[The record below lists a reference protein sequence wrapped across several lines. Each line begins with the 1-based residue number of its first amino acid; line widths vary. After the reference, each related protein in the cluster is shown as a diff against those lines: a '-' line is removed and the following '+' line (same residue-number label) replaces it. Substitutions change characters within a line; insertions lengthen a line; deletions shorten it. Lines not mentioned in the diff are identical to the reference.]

1 MRCVSDSRESGATL
15 CFPVMARGRADIAN
29 TALRIF
35 LQEMGAEYDSERD
48 LTPYRG
54 TKDFTK
60 IKEFFGGNCCYCN
73 AAPATAQDHLI
84 PMNKSSLGLHA
95 WGNVVPACGPCN
107 AAKQGRDWKDF
118 MIQQAG
124 SQASERY
131 SRMQEFLAEYGYQ
144 PTSDLREVA
153 ETLYDEI
160 GVIAM
165 ALIASKIKRLKNQ
178 I

>member
-1 MRCVSDSRESGATL
+1 
-15 CFPVMARGRADIAN
+15 MARGRPDIAN

-35 LQEMGAEYDSERD
+35 LQEMGAEYDRERG
-48 LTPYRG
+48 LIPYRDG
-54 TKDFTK
+54 KDFATV
-60 IKEFFGGNCCYCN
+60 KEFFDGNCCYCN

-95 WGNVVPACGPCN
+95 WGNIVPACSPCN

-124 SQASERY
+124 AEASDRY
-131 SRMQEFLAEYGYQ
+131 TRMQAFLGKYGYQ
-144 PTSDLREVA
+144 PKGDLREVA
-153 ETLYDEI
+153 EALYDEV

-165 ALIASKIKRLKNQ
+165 ALIASKIRRLTDKL
-178 I
+178 